1 MTTYVRILA
10 TREKTRVLVSLGAD
24 EVLRASLPPLWM
36 VKHPQAVT
44 RLLEGVALWGDGRAC
59 VALAADDAES
69 CYRLG
74 LTDELGVGARGVF
87 YAVEVVPSRRRRRT
101 RLGGV
106 EDFRKVRQLQ
116 LVALPG
122 GEQ

>member
-1 MTTYVRILA
+1 MTTYVRMLA
-10 TREKTRVLVSLGAD
+10 TREKTRVLVSLGTD
-24 EVLRASLPPLWM
+24 EVLRASLPPLWA
-36 VKHPQAVT
+36 VKHSQAVT

-87 YAVEVVPSRRRRRT
+87 YAVEVVPSRRRRRM

-106 EDFRKVRQLQ
+106 DDFGKVRQLQ